1 MENKLNGVT
10 SMNCNSMDIQQMGGR
25 CFFGPLDGTTMR
37 NKADVMA
44 DLVKS
49 VETWNMKLT
58 ENAVNEAIRMGIS
71 PLEIIRDG
79 LSLGMNTIGRM
90 FNEGRLFLPQLV
102 AASRAMELAIKILGP
117 LMEDGIKSP
126 MGNVVMGSVKGDIH
140 EIGKDVC
147 CAMLR
152 GAGYNVIDIG
162 SDRAAEEFIEA
173 AMEFEATIIG
183 ASALM
188 TTTLIAQR
196 DIVNSVRNEE
206 IGVKVLVGGAPC
218 SQQWAEEIGADGYSA
233 NASEIVGLIRK
244 TMRA

>member
-1 MENKLNGVT
+1 MGNKLNEVT
-10 SMNCNSMDIQQMGGR
+10 SMNCNSISIQQMGGR
-25 CFFGPLDGTTMR
+25 CSFGPLDGATMR
-37 NKADVMA
+37 NKADIMA

-58 ENAVNEAIRMGIS
+58 EKAVNEAIKMGIP
-71 PLEIIRDG
+71 PLDIIRDG
-79 LSLGMNTIGRM
+79 LSLGMDTIGRM
-90 FNEGRLFLPQLV
+90 FNEGKLFLPQLV
-102 AASRAMELAIKILGP
+102 AASKAMELAISMLEP
-117 LMEDGIKSP
+117 LMEDGRKSS

-162 SDRAAEEFIEA
+162 SDKTTEEFIEA
-173 AMEFEATIIG
+173 AEEFDASIIG

-188 TTTLIAQR
+188 TTTLIAQK
-196 DIVNSVRNEE
+196 DIVKSVRNEE
-206 IGVKVLVGGAPC
+206 LNVKVLVGGAPC

-244 TMRA
+244 TMKA